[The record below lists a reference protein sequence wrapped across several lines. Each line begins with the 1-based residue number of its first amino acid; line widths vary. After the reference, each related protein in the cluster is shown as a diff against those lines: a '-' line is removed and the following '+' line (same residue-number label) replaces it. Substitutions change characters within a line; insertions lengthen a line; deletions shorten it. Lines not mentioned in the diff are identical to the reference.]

1 KSTIRPEFL
10 NRIDEII
17 MFEPLK
23 QNEIAQVVRIQ
34 LNGIVKMLKSNGVNL
49 EFTDS
54 AVDLIAE
61 LGFDPEFGARPVKRV
76 IQRQVLDTLSKK
88 LLAGT
93 VDRSVPIVI
102 DTKDG
107 ELEFKN

>member
-1 KSTIRPEFL
+1 L

-34 LNGIVKMLKSNGVNL
+34 LNGIVKMLASNGVRL
-49 EFTDS
+49 EFTD
-54 AVDLIAE
+54 AAIDKIAE

-76 IQRQVLDTLSKK
+76 IQRMVLDTLSKK

-102 DTKDG
+102 DEKNG